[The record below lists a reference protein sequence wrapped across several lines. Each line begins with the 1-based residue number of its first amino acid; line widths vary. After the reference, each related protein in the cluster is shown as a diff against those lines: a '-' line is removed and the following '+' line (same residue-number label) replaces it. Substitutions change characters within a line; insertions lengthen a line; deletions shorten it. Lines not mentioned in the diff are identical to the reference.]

1 MFTIACAPAW
11 ARPVAKGLGV
21 HSRVVTVLK
30 VGLPL
35 LALGLMS
42 ALFLFSIRD
51 DFESEPIFSDADLE
65 AFSEGLQVSR
75 PTLSGR
81 TRGNETFR
89 FIAEAAIPDGAPPTR
104 VAIRDLT
111 GSFTFMDGQE
121 IEVTARAADLDL
133 AGDVMELQQHVTVSS
148 SDGYQISAEI
158 MRLELR
164 PGTIDA
170 EGAVHAV
177 GPMGEI
183 WSETLEIVPSTKD
196 PNRRVISFGRGV
208 RLLYVSGQ
216 KDGQ

>member
-11 ARPVAKGLGV
+11 ARPVAKGLGI

-35 LALGLMS
+35 LALVLMS
-42 ALFLFSIRD
+42 ALFVFSIRD
-51 DFESEPIFSDADLE
+51 DFENEPIFSDADLE
-65 AFSEGLQVSR
+65 VFSEGLQVSR

-81 TRGNETFR
+81 TRDDEPFR

-111 GSFTFMDGQE
+111 GDFTFRGGQT

-133 AGDVMELQQHVTVSS
+133 EGEVMELRQHVAVAS
-148 SDGYQISAEI
+148 SDGYQISAET

-164 PGTIDA
+164 PGTINA

-183 WSETLEIVPSTKD
+183 WSETLEIAPSTSD
-196 PNRRVISFGRGV
+196 PNRRVISFERGV
-208 RLLYVSGQ
+208 RLLYLSGQ
-216 KDGQ
+216 EDGQ